1 MPEPTRE
8 FLLQLLSDARISGP
22 ELDQRV
28 SHALDADY
36 WRRLVPDF
44 GVCGADST
52 LEFAPVDA
60 GEVSDAVRSQQEDGY
75 FRVRGVLAPKAV
87 SRLNRAIDAVVSAG
101 WPASFVFMY
110 DQAWQAGRSP
120 GLAPV
125 VEAALGPGYRQI
137 RHVWAHVVKPVAG
150 AAGWSPHTDGY
161 SEEQHGRMSV
171 WLGLTDA
178 TLDNG
183 CMHAVSRR
191 ATASSPSAI
200 SRFREVGAQLFR
212 AEVVSMLHAAHA
224 LVTSPGDALGWD
236 FDIIHWGGVVRRT
249 GPERRGFSFEYIAA
263 GEPMDPKEGLATP
276 MDALPSFDVRLST
289 LATSVLAYRR
299 FEPILE
305 RFAGVAEAV
314 KKHLEPPG

>member
-1 MPEPTRE
+1 MPEPSRE
-8 FLLQLLSDARISGP
+8 FLLQLLSDARIKGP
-22 ELDQRV
+22 ELDDRV
-28 SHALDADY
+28 RRALDVDY
-36 WRRLVPDF
+36 WKRLVPDF
-44 GVCGADST
+44 GVCSPDSI
-52 LEFAPVDA
+52 LETARPDA
-60 GEVSDAVRSQQEDGY
+60 GEINDAVRSQKEDGY
-75 FRVRGVLAPKAV
+75 FRVRGVLTPKAV
-87 SRLNRAIDAVVSAG
+87 RRLNDAIDAVVAAG
-101 WPASFVFMY
+101 WPPSFVFIY

-125 VEAALGPGYRQI
+125 IESAIGSGYRQI
-137 RHVWAHVVKPVAG
+137 RHVWAHVVRPVAG

-191 ATASSPSAI
+191 ATGSSPGVIA
-200 SRFREVGAQLFR
+200 RFREAGAQLFR
-212 AEVVSMLHAAHA
+212 VEVVSMLHGTHA
-224 LVTSPGDALGWD
+224 LETSPGDALGWD

-249 GPERRGFSFEYIAA
+249 GPERRGFSFEYIAD
-263 GEPMDPKEGLATP
+263 GEPMEPKEGLATP
-276 MDALPSFDVRLST
+276 MDSLPPFEIRLST
-289 LATSVLAYRR
+289 LATSALAYRR

-305 RFAGVAEAV
+305 RFASVAEAI